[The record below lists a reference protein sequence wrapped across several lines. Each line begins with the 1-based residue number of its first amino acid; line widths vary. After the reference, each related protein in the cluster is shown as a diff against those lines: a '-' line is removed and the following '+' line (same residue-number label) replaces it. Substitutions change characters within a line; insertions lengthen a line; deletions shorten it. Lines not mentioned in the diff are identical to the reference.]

1 MNNKLPANVVVG
13 SIFRCSWGY
22 DQTNVDFYEVTK
34 LNPASVVVRPI
45 AKNVIEDGM
54 MCGKATA
61 IKGSFTG
68 MPMTKRV
75 KGSGEYIGFR
85 VTSFS
90 HAYLMA
96 DHTVPQYVSWYH

>member
-1 MNNKLPANVVVG
+1 MNKLPSQIQVG

-22 DQTNVDFYEVTK
+22 DQTNVDFYQVTK

-45 AKNVIEDGM
+45 AKHVVGDGM

-61 IKGSFTG
+61 IKDSFAGS
-68 MPMTKRV
+68 PMTKRIR
-75 KGSGEYIGFR
+75 GSGDYIGFR

-90 HAYLMA
+90 NAYLMK
-96 DHTVPQYVSWYH
+96 DHTEPQCVSWYH